1 LPGPDGVPH
10 RGAVEEVAMTDRPPR
25 PHAEDTPSSFLTEIT
40 NSLYRARGSSLHS
53 ASMIDAHWALA
64 TTVRDRLV
72 DRWRRT
78 TEAHFRANPKFV
90 YYLSAEYLPG
100 RQLEKNLFATGAI
113 ELARRALERTPVQ
126 LEDLLELDPEPGLGN
141 GGLGRLAS
149 CYLDSMA
156 TLDIPAVGYGIRY
169 EYGIFRQSFR
179 DGRQI
184 ESPDS
189 WLHFGNPWEFPQP
202 DDMVEVGFG
211 GRTIYETS
219 PGGRL
224 TVRWAPDKKV
234 FGEPYHTLV
243 PGWGTD
249 TVNLLRLWRARATRE
264 FDLELFDVGDYER
277 AVADKVDSETISK
290 VLYPNDAT
298 PAGRELRLKQQ
309 YFFVACSLHD
319 ILRRFRLRNEDWS
332 ALPDKVAIQLNDT
345 HPVVAIPELMRLLMD
360 VHGLGWESAWE
371 LSQRCLAYTCHT
383 LLPEALE
390 TWPVDMFGRLLP
402 RHLEIV
408 YEINRRFLDT
418 VRERFPGDEDRVVR
432 MSLIEEQP
440 EHRVRMAHLAA
451 VGTSAVNGVA
461 ELHSRLLREVTL
473 RDFAEVFPE
482 RFTNVTNGVTP
493 RRFLALA
500 NPRLARLISATIGD
514 GWQRDLERL
523 AELEPHAEDA
533 AFRKTWREVK
543 AANKAEL
550 AELLRRRDGI
560 EVDPGTVLDV
570 QVKRIHEY
578 KRQLLKILEVVVA
591 YHRILDDPGREVVP
605 RTVLLGGKAA
615 PGYRMAKRI
624 IELAHAVGAVVND
637 DGDVGGRLRLVFPA
651 NFDVSLGERIYPA
664 ADLSEQISLAGKE
677 ASGTGNMKFALNGA
691 VTIGT
696 LDGANVEIL
705 ERVGE
710 DNFFLFG
717 MTVEEVRRRRAEG
730 YRPRDEV
737 AADSELRRALG
748 ALADGRFSG
757 GDRGRFRPIL
767 DDLLERDGFMLLADF
782 RSYALAATRDVEGWT
797 RRSILN
803 TARCGFFSSDRSVRE
818 YCERIWG
825 VSPVPVE

>member
-1 LPGPDGVPH
+1 MS
-10 RGAVEEVAMTDRPPR
+10 ERPR
-25 PHAEDTPSSFLTEIT
+25 RSRRKDTPSSFLAQIT
-40 NSLYRARGSSLHS
+40 DHLYRARGSSLHTAS
-53 ASMIDAHWALA
+53 AIDAHWALA
-64 TTVRDRLV
+64 MTVRDRLV
-72 DRWRRT
+72 DRWRQT

-100 RQLEKNLFATGAI
+100 RQLAKNLLITGTT
-113 ELARRALERTPVQ
+113 ELAQRALERTPVS
-126 LEDLLELDPEPGLGN
+126 LDDLLELDPEPGLGN

-149 CYLDSMA
+149 CYLDSLA

-169 EYGIFRQSFR
+169 EHGIFRQSFR

-189 WLHFGNPWEFPQP
+189 WLHYGNPWEFPQP

-211 GRTIYETS
+211 GHTTS
-219 PGGRL
+219 AADEHGRL
-224 TVRWAPDKKV
+224 AVRWEPDKRV
-234 FGEPYHTLV
+234 LGEPCHTLV
-243 PGWGTD
+243 PGWGTA
-249 TVNLLRLWRARATRE
+249 TVNLLRLWRARATRD
-264 FDLELFDVGDYER
+264 FDLELFDIGDYER

-319 ILRRFRLRNEDWS
+319 ILRRFRLRNDDWS
-332 ALPDKVAIQLNDT
+332 TLPAKVAIQLNDT
-345 HPVVAIPELMRLLMD
+345 HPVVAVPELMRLLVD
-360 VHGLGWESAWE
+360 VHGLDWEPAWE
-371 LSQRCLAYTCHT
+371 ISRRCLAYTCHT

-390 TWPVDMFGRLLP
+390 TWPVEMFGRLLP

-408 YEINRRFLDT
+408 YEINLRFLDA
-418 VRERFPGDEDRVVR
+418 VRERFPGDDARVAR
-432 MSLIEEQP
+432 MSLIAEQP
-440 EHRVRMAHLAA
+440 ERRVRMAHLAA
-451 VGTSAVNGVA
+451 VGGFAVNGVA
-461 ELHSRLLREVTL
+461 ELHSRLLRERTL
-473 RDFAEVFPE
+473 HDFAELFPE

-500 NPRLARLISATIGD
+500 NPRLARLVTDAIGD
-514 GWQRDLERL
+514 GWLRDLDHL
-523 AELEPHAEDA
+523 SELQPHADDP
-533 AFRKTWREVK
+533 AFRSAWRDVK

-550 AELLRRRDGI
+550 SDLLRHRDGLEI
-560 EVDPGTVLDV
+560 DPATVHDV

-578 KRQLLKILEVVVA
+578 KRQLLKILEVVAA
-591 YHRILDDPGREVVP
+591 YHRILDDPGREVVA

-615 PGYRMAKRI
+615 PGYRAAKLI
-624 IELAHAVGAVVND
+624 IRLAHVVAAVVNPD
-637 DGDVGGRLRLVFPA
+637 PAVAGRLRLVFPS

-677 ASGTGNMKFALNGA
+677 ASGTGNMKFVLNGA

-717 MTVEEVRRRRAEG
+717 MTVEDVMRRRAEG
-730 YRPRDEV
+730 YDPRTELE
-737 AADSELRRALG
+737 ADPELRRAVEAVAEG
-748 ALADGRFSG
+748 AFSG
-757 GDRGRFRPIL
+757 GDQELFRPL
-767 DDLLERDGFMLLADF
+767 VDGLLERDEYMLLADF
-782 RSYALAATRDVEGWT
+782 RPYVDCLSRALEATRDPEAWT

-803 TARCGFFSSDRSVRE
+803 TAHCGFFSSDRSIRN
-818 YCERIWG
+818 YCERIWKAT
-825 VSPVPVE
+825 PVPIE